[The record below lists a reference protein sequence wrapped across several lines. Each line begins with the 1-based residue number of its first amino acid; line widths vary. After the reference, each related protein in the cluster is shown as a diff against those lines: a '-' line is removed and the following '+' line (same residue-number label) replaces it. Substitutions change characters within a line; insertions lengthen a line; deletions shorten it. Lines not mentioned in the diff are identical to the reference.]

1 MIFVDDVV
9 SVVIRMMI
17 GIFLLLT
24 NSPSK
29 IGKVRVSCLVGKSI
43 IVVVLLLEMLIGA
56 EFTKKSEKYMKRFN
70 DRFAIL

>member
-1 MIFVDDVV
+1 
-9 SVVIRMMI
+9 MMLA
-17 GIFLLLT
+17 IFLLLT

-56 EFTKKSEKYMKRFN
+56 EFTKKSEKYMKRFY
-70 DRFAIL
+70 DGFAIL